1 MATSIAAPNLHR
13 VSPIDFEFSYDSEGI
28 ISVIDDLVERVMSVH
43 MKKGLAIQASIPDS
57 PQEEVVSFPAHTSY
71 GFFHEEKKEAE
82 EAAA

>member
-13 VSPIDFEFSYDSEGI
+13 VPPIDFEFSYDSEGI

-43 MKKGLAIQASIPDS
+43 MKKGLAIQTSNPDS
-57 PQEEVVSFPAHTSY
+57 PQEEVVTFPAHPSY
-71 GFFHEEKKEAE
+71 GFFHEAKKEAD